1 MSESDAESSGGDD
14 MGPLF
19 PVDGKFRS
27 QQDKQEILAMPEIER
42 EALLAERAAQMERQ
56 QQDVILR
63 RLYKG
68 YKDKE
73 EAKAAKKRKAGVAS
87 LEEGERKSSRQ
98 RTTLAGRRVGETSAP
113 LEAYKAQRERKDL
126 QDQQRRADAV
136 AGRGGRKRD
145 SRSPQSEGEVEGE
158 SEPEWDGG
166 RTKDDLPSQADEAP
180 DHAEYNRIRVGRQ
193 NFALVCF
200 YPKFEQTVKDCYI
213 RVAIGTE
220 PGTNEPAYRMAK
232 IEGIIEKEDKP
243 YAIEGAN
250 GKNFVTS
257 QYVLASIGKAK
268 RDYPFIFC
276 SMSRFTEREFTRYK
290 SVMMTERLPLPTRK
304 FIDTKIDEI
313 NRLVNHTFT
322 PQELQEKLERSG
334 VLRQKAKAIERQTL
348 LVSRQKAE
356 GAGDADALENIDA
369 ALKALE
375 GPKLAFGTTLHKVGP
390 APPAAAAAAPAQP
403 RAKTQQERL
412 ADLNAA
418 NRRAN
423 AENVRRALVAEQR
436 ALQAHRRAVERGE
449 ALADPFARV
458 KILAKTHF
466 DVNAPGGAVPR
477 PRAATPVGAAKPDGN
492 GAPAVKKEEEPE
504 DPAAALKVELKNA
517 TFDWAD
523 YDQLAAF
530 AQACRGRNGE
540 RGAVFRRKPC
550 VHEILASYD
559 FGLDDLVRPPEA
571 VQDGDKMIA

>member
-1 MSESDAESSGGDD
+1 MSESDAESSEGDD

-19 PVDGKFRS
+19 PVDGKFKS
-27 QQDKQEILAMPEIER
+27 EKDKQEILAMPEIER
-42 EALLAERAAQMERQ
+42 EGLLAERAAQIERQ

-98 RTTLAGRRVGETSAP
+98 RTTLAGRKVGETSAP

-126 QDQQRRADAV
+126 QDQQRRADIA

-158 SEPEWDGG
+158 SEAEWDGG
-166 RTKDDLPSQADEAP
+166 RTKDDFSSQVDEAP
-180 DHAEYNRIRVGRQ
+180 ELSDYNRVRVGRQ

-200 YPKFEQTVKDCYI
+200 YPNFEKTVKDCYI

-232 IEGIIEKEDKP
+232 IEGINEGKA
-243 YAIEGAN
+243 YAIEGIN
-250 GKNFVTS
+250 GKNFITN
-257 QYVLASIGKAK
+257 QYVVASIGKSK

-276 SMSRFTEREFTRYK
+276 SQSRFMEREFTRYK
-290 SVMMTERLPLPTRK
+290 SVLANERLPLPNKK
-304 FIDTKIDEI
+304 FLVSKIDEI

-334 VLRQKAKAIERQTL
+334 VLRQKANAIQRQTL
-348 LVSRQKAE
+348 LVNRQNAE
-356 GAGDADALENIDA
+356 AAGDADLLA
-369 ALKALE
+369 ALDAELRALE
-375 GPKLAFGTTLHKVGP
+375 GPKLAFGTTLQR
-390 APPAAAAAAPAQP
+390 AAPERP
-403 RAKTQQERL
+403 REKTQQERL
-412 ADLNAA
+412 AELNAA

-423 AENVRRALVAEQR
+423 TENIRRAQLAEQR
-436 ALQAHRRAVERGE
+436 AQAAHRRAVERGE
-449 ALADPFARV
+449 AQADPFARV

-466 DVNAPGGAVPR
+466 DVNGPGAVPK
-477 PRAATPVGAAKPDGN
+477 PRASPAP
-492 GAPAVKKEEEPE
+492 PAVKREGAQGAAGVKRE
-504 DPAAALKVELKNA
+504 DREDGDEAVVLKVELKHA
-517 TFDWAD
+517 TFDWAE

-530 AQACRGRNGE
+530 AKACRGRNGE
-540 RGAVFRRKPC
+540 RGPVFRRKPC

-559 FGLDDLVRPPEA
+559 FGLDDLVRPPVA
-571 VQDGDKMIA
+571 SQDSEKTLA